1 MTINVFVGFDQLEA
15 IAYHV
20 FCQSVLEKSTSLIN
34 FTPLAHQNLNF
45 FKNNDDGSNK
55 FIYSRFLTP
64 FLNEYSGWA
73 IFADGD
79 MVCNNDITELW
90 NLKDPSKA
98 VQVVKHE
105 YKTKK
110 TVKYLGNKNE
120 DYPRKNWSSL
130 VLWNCE
136 HPANKIL
143 TPEFIQDK
151 PGSFLHR
158 FSWLDD
164 SQIGELPI
172 EWNWLAIEYP
182 NNPAAKIIHYTL
194 GTPCFKEYSTTS
206 QADIWQQA
214 YKKTNEGFN

>member
-1 MTINVFVGFDQLEA
+1 MTINLFVGFDQLEA

-45 FKNNDDGSNK
+45 FKNHDDGSNK

-79 MVCNNDITELW
+79 MVCNHDITELW

-110 TVKYLGNKNE
+110 TVKYLGNINE

>member
-34 FTPLAHQNLNF
+34 FTPLAYQNLNF
-45 FKNNDDGSNK
+45 FKNHDDGSNK

-79 MVCNNDITELW
+79 MVCNHDITELW

-206 QADIWQQA
+206 QADLWQQA
-214 YKKTNEGFN
+214 YKNTNEGFS

>member
-1 MTINVFVGFDQLEA
+1 MTINLFVGFDQLEA

-45 FKNNDDGSNK
+45 FKNHDDGSNK

-79 MVCNNDITELW
+79 MVCNHDITELW